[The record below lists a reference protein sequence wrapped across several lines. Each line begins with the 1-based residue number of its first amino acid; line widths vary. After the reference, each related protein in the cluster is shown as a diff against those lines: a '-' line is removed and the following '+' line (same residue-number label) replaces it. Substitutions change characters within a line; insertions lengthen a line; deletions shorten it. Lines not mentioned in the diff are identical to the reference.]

1 MTSNS
6 DLTSK
11 QLFVRF
17 HIFVTSSKKYFLYTL
32 IIYTVKY
39 LELTNHDSLL
49 KPMIIFKAF

>member
-17 HIFVTSSKKYFLYTL
+17 HIFVTSSKKYFLYNL